1 MRVIRVYNNN
11 VVATRTDDKEAI
23 VQGSGVGFGKKP
35 GDLIDEAKIEK
46 IFFIKDDQ
54 LSKFEELLDDV
65 PIEYFQ
71 IAEMIAQKAT
81 RDLNVS
87 LDNQILIALADHIY
101 FAVERYYKDASL
113 RNFLNSEI
121 SYLYRKEYQIGLW
134 ALDRIEEML
143 KVRLPKDEA
152 GLIALHII
160 NSSTKASTQDISD
173 TLIFIRGILDIIK
186 GQFNITFDK
195 ENLDTTRLMTHL
207 KFLANRVIYHENE
220 NIVELDDM
228 YDLLISKKSECKS
241 CIEKIDDYIQDKFG
255 YKLSKQEK
263 VYLLV
268 HLLRFLH

>member
-23 VQGSGVGFGKKP
+23 VQGSGIGFGKKP

-81 RDLNVS
+81 RELNVS

-101 FAVERYYKDASL
+101 FAVERYYKDANLS
-113 RNFLNSEI
+113 NFLNSEI
-121 SYLYRKEYQIGLW
+121 SYLYRKEYQIGLL

-186 GQFNITFDK
+186 EQFNITFDK

>member
-35 GDLIDEAKIEK
+35 GDLIDKAKIEK

-81 RDLNVS
+81 RELNVS

-101 FAVERYYKDASL
+101 FAVERYYKDANLS
-113 RNFLNSEI
+113 NFLNSEI

-186 GQFNITFDK
+186 EQFNITFDK

-241 CIEKIDDYIQDKFG
+241 CIEEIDNYVQGKFG

>member
-23 VQGSGVGFGKKP
+23 VQGSGIGFGKKP

-81 RDLNVS
+81 RELNVS

-101 FAVERYYKDASL
+101 FAVERYYKDANLS
-113 RNFLNSEI
+113 NFLNSEI

-186 GQFNITFDK
+186 EQFNITFDK

-220 NIVELDDM
+220 SIVELDDM

>member
-35 GDLIDEAKIEK
+35 GDLIDEKKIEK
-46 IFFIKDDQ
+46 VFFIKDDQ

-101 FAVERYYKDASL
+101 FAVERYYKDANLS
-113 RNFLNSEI
+113 NFLNSEI

-186 GQFNITFDK
+186 EQFNITFDK

-255 YKLSKQEK
+255 YKPSKQEK

>member
-23 VQGSGVGFGKKP
+23 VQGSGIGFGKKP

-81 RDLNVS
+81 RELNVS

-101 FAVERYYKDASL
+101 FAVERYYKDANLS
-113 RNFLNSEI
+113 NFLNSEI

-186 GQFNITFDK
+186 EQFNITFDK

-241 CIEKIDDYIQDKFG
+241 CIEEIDNYVQGKFG

-268 HLLRFLH
+268 HLLRCLH

>member
-23 VQGSGVGFGKKP
+23 VQGSGIGFGKKP

-81 RDLNVS
+81 RELNVS

-101 FAVERYYKDASL
+101 FAVERYYKDANLS
-113 RNFLNSEI
+113 NFLNSEI

-186 GQFNITFDK
+186 EQFNITFDK

-228 YDLLISKKSECKS
+228 YDLLISKRAECKS
-241 CIEKIDDYIQDKFG
+241 CIEEIDNYIQGKFG

-268 HLLRFLH
+268 HLLRCLH

>member
-35 GDLIDEAKIEK
+35 GDLIDKAKIEK

-81 RDLNVS
+81 RELNVS

-101 FAVERYYKDASL
+101 FAVERYYKDANLS
-113 RNFLNSEI
+113 NFLNSEI

-186 GQFNITFDK
+186 EQFNITFDK

-268 HLLRFLH
+268 HLLRCLH

>member
-11 VVATRTDDKEAI
+11 VVATKTDDKEAI
-23 VQGSGVGFGKKP
+23 VQGSGIGFGKKP
-35 GDLIDEAKIEK
+35 GDLIDEKKIEK
-46 IFFIKDDQ
+46 IYFSKDDQ

-71 IAEMIAQKAT
+71 IAEMIAEKAT

-87 LDNQILIALADHIY
+87 LDNQILVALADHIC
-101 FAVERYYKDASL
+101 FAVERYYKNANMS
-113 RNFLNSEI
+113 NFLNSEI
-121 SYLYRKEYQIGLW
+121 SYLYRKEYQVGLW

-160 NSSTKASTQDISD
+160 NASTKASTQDISD
-173 TLIFIRGILDIIK
+173 TLIFIKGILDIISE
-186 GQFNITFDK
+186 QFNITFDK
-195 ENLDTTRLMTHL
+195 EKLDTTRLMTHL

-228 YDLLISKKSECKS
+228 YDLLVSRKTECKL
-241 CIEKIDDYIQDKFG
+241 CIEEIDNYVQGKFG

>member
-23 VQGSGVGFGKKP
+23 VQGSGIGFGKKP

-46 IFFIKDDQ
+46 LFFIKDDQ

-81 RDLNVS
+81 RELNVS

-101 FAVERYYKDASL
+101 FAVERYYKDANLS
-113 RNFLNSEI
+113 NFLNSEM

-186 GQFNITFDK
+186 EQFNITFDK

>member
-23 VQGSGVGFGKKP
+23 VQGSGIGFGKKP

-81 RDLNVS
+81 RELNVS

-101 FAVERYYKDASL
+101 FAVERYYKDANLS
-113 RNFLNSEI
+113 NFLNSEI

-186 GQFNITFDK
+186 EQFNITFDK

-228 YDLLISKKSECKS
+228 YDLLISKRSECKS
-241 CIEKIDDYIQDKFG
+241 CIEEIDNYIQGKFG

-268 HLLRFLH
+268 HLLRCLH

>member
-23 VQGSGVGFGKKP
+23 VQGSGIGFGKKP

-46 IFFIKDDQ
+46 LFFIKDDQ

-81 RDLNVS
+81 RELNVS

-101 FAVERYYKDASL
+101 FAVERYYKDANLS
-113 RNFLNSEI
+113 NFLNSEI

-173 TLIFIRGILDIIK
+173 TLIFIRGILDINK
-186 GQFNITFDK
+186 EQFNITFDK

-228 YDLLISKKSECKS
+228 YDLLISKRSECKS
-241 CIEKIDDYIQDKFG
+241 CIEEIDNYIQGKFG

>member
-113 RNFLNSEI
+113 SNFLNSEI

-186 GQFNITFDK
+186 EQFNITFDK

-228 YDLLISKKSECKS
+228 YDLLVSKKKECKL
-241 CIEKIDDYIQDKFG
+241 CIEEIDDYIQDKFG

>member
-23 VQGSGVGFGKKP
+23 VQGSGIGFGKKP

-81 RDLNVS
+81 RELNVS
-87 LDNQILIALADHIY
+87 LDNQILIALADNIY
-101 FAVERYYKDASL
+101 FAVERYYKDANLS
-113 RNFLNSEI
+113 NFLNSEI

-186 GQFNITFDK
+186 EQFNITFDK

-228 YDLLISKKSECKS
+228 YDLLISKRSECKS
-241 CIEKIDDYIQDKFG
+241 CIEEIDNYIQGKFG

-268 HLLRFLH
+268 HLLRCLH

>member
-241 CIEKIDDYIQDKFG
+241 CIEEIDNYVQGKFG

>member
-35 GDLIDEAKIEK
+35 GDLIDKAKIEK

-81 RDLNVS
+81 RELNVS

-101 FAVERYYKDASL
+101 FAVERYYKDANLS
-113 RNFLNSEI
+113 NFLNSEI

-186 GQFNITFDK
+186 EQFNITFDK

-228 YDLLISKKSECKS
+228 YDLLISKRSECKS
-241 CIEKIDDYIQDKFG
+241 CIEEIDNYIQGKFG

-268 HLLRFLH
+268 HLLRCLH

>member
-23 VQGSGVGFGKKP
+23 VQGSGIGFGKKP

-46 IFFIKDDQ
+46 LFFIKDDQ

-81 RDLNVS
+81 RELNVS
-87 LDNQILIALADHIY
+87 LDNQILIALADHVY
-101 FAVERYYKDASL
+101 FAVERYYKDANLS
-113 RNFLNSEI
+113 NFLNSEI

-186 GQFNITFDK
+186 EQFNITFDK

-228 YDLLISKKSECKS
+228 YDLLISKRSECKS
-241 CIEKIDDYIQDKFG
+241 CIEEIDNYIQGKFG

-268 HLLRFLH
+268 HLLRCLH

>member
-35 GDLIDEAKIEK
+35 GDLIDKAKIEK

-81 RDLNVS
+81 RKLNVS

-101 FAVERYYKDASL
+101 FAVERYYKDANLS
-113 RNFLNSEI
+113 NFLNSEI

-186 GQFNITFDK
+186 EQFNITFDK
-195 ENLDTTRLMTHL
+195 ENLDTTRLMKHL

-268 HLLRFLH
+268 HLLRCLH

>member
-23 VQGSGVGFGKKP
+23 VQGSGIGFGKKP
-35 GDLIDEAKIEK
+35 GDLIDENKIEK
-46 IFFIKDDQ
+46 VFFIKDDQ

-81 RDLNVS
+81 RELNVS

-101 FAVERYYKDASL
+101 FAVERYYKDANLS
-113 RNFLNSEI
+113 NFLNSEI

-186 GQFNITFDK
+186 EQFNITFDK

-220 NIVELDDM
+220 NIVEIDDM

>member
-11 VVATRTDDKEAI
+11 FVATRTDDKEAI
-23 VQGSGVGFGKKP
+23 VQGSGIGFGKKP

-101 FAVERYYKDASL
+101 FAVERYYKDANLS
-113 RNFLNSEI
+113 NFLNSEI

-186 GQFNITFDK
+186 EQFNITFDK

-268 HLLRFLH
+268 HLLRCLH

>member
-35 GDLIDEAKIEK
+35 GDLIDKAKIEK

-81 RDLNVS
+81 RELNVS

-101 FAVERYYKDASL
+101 FAVERYYKDANLS
-113 RNFLNSEI
+113 NFLNSEI

-186 GQFNITFDK
+186 EQFNITFDK

-241 CIEKIDDYIQDKFG
+241 CIEEIDNYIQGKFG

-268 HLLRFLH
+268 HLLRCLH

>member
-35 GDLIDEAKIEK
+35 GDLIDEKKIEK
-46 IFFIKDDQ
+46 VFFIKDDQ

-101 FAVERYYKDASL
+101 FAVERYYKDANLS
-113 RNFLNSEI
+113 NFLNSEI

-186 GQFNITFDK
+186 EQFNITFDK

>member
-23 VQGSGVGFGKKP
+23 VQGSGIGFGKKP
-35 GDLIDEAKIEK
+35 GDLIDEKKIEK
-46 IFFIKDDQ
+46 VFFIKDDQ

>member
-46 IFFIKDDQ
+46 LFFIKDDQ

-81 RDLNVS
+81 RELNVS

-101 FAVERYYKDASL
+101 FAVERYYKDANLS
-113 RNFLNSEI
+113 NFLNSEI

-186 GQFNITFDK
+186 EQFNITFDK

-241 CIEKIDDYIQDKFG
+241 CIEEIDNYVQGKFG

-268 HLLRFLH
+268 HLLRCLH

>member
-23 VQGSGVGFGKKP
+23 VQGSGIGFGKKP

-81 RDLNVS
+81 RELNVS

-113 RNFLNSEI
+113 SNFLNSEI

-241 CIEKIDDYIQDKFG
+241 CIEEIDNYVQGKFG

-268 HLLRFLH
+268 HLLRCLH

>member
-23 VQGSGVGFGKKP
+23 VQGSGIGFGKKP

-81 RDLNVS
+81 RELNVS

-101 FAVERYYKDASL
+101 FAVERYYKDANLS
-113 RNFLNSEI
+113 NFLNSEI

-186 GQFNITFDK
+186 EQFNITFDK

>member
-23 VQGSGVGFGKKP
+23 VQGSGIGFGKKP

-81 RDLNVS
+81 RELNVS

-101 FAVERYYKDASL
+101 FAVERYYKDANLS
-113 RNFLNSEI
+113 NFLNSEI

-186 GQFNITFDK
+186 EQFNITFDK

-241 CIEKIDDYIQDKFG
+241 CIEEIDNYVQGKFG

>member
-23 VQGSGVGFGKKP
+23 VQGSGIGFGKKP
-35 GDLIDEAKIEK
+35 GDLIDEKKIEK
-46 IFFIKDDQ
+46 VFFIKDDQ

-81 RDLNVS
+81 RELNVS

-101 FAVERYYKDASL
+101 FAVERYYKDANLS
-113 RNFLNSEI
+113 NFLNSEI

-186 GQFNITFDK
+186 EQFNIIFDK

-228 YDLLISKKSECKS
+228 YDLLISKRSECKS
-241 CIEKIDDYIQDKFG
+241 CIEEIDNYIQGKFG

>member
-81 RDLNVS
+81 RELNVS

-101 FAVERYYKDASL
+101 FAVERYYKDANLS
-113 RNFLNSEI
+113 NFLNSEI

-228 YDLLISKKSECKS
+228 YDLLISKRSECKS
-241 CIEKIDDYIQDKFG
+241 CIEEIDNYIQGKFG

-268 HLLRFLH
+268 HLLRCLH

>member
-23 VQGSGVGFGKKP
+23 VQGSGIGFGKKP

-46 IFFIKDDQ
+46 LFFIKDDQ

-81 RDLNVS
+81 RELNVS

-101 FAVERYYKDASL
+101 FAVERYYKDANLS
-113 RNFLNSEI
+113 NFLNSEI

-186 GQFNITFDK
+186 EQFNITFDK

-241 CIEKIDDYIQDKFG
+241 CIEEIDNYVQGKFG

-268 HLLRFLH
+268 HLLRCLH

>member
-35 GDLIDEAKIEK
+35 GDLIDKAKIEK

-81 RDLNVS
+81 RELNVS

-101 FAVERYYKDASL
+101 FAVERYYKDANLS
-113 RNFLNSEI
+113 NFLNSEI

-186 GQFNITFDK
+186 EQFNITFDK

>member
-186 GQFNITFDK
+186 EQFNITFDK

-241 CIEKIDDYIQDKFG
+241 CIEEIDNYVQGKFG

-268 HLLRFLH
+268 HLLRCLH

>member
-35 GDLIDEAKIEK
+35 GDLIDKAKIEK

-81 RDLNVS
+81 RELNVS

-101 FAVERYYKDASL
+101 FAVERYYKDANLS
-113 RNFLNSEI
+113 NFLNSEI

-186 GQFNITFDK
+186 EQFNITFDK

-241 CIEKIDDYIQDKFG
+241 CIEEIDNYVQGKFG

-268 HLLRFLH
+268 HLLRCLH

>member
-81 RDLNVS
+81 RELNVS

-101 FAVERYYKDASL
+101 FAVERYYKDANLS
-113 RNFLNSEI
+113 NFLNSEI

-255 YKLSKQEK
+255 YKLSKREK